1 MKALSVKKSGN
12 DRKILCVLLLQDIER
27 YFYLAQSQWENHNQD
42 FHQKIWKCQRNYK
55 FFQVYFKK
63 RLTNKYVVIRGHP

>member
-42 FHQKIWKCQRNYK
+42 FHQKIWKCQNICQCPT
-55 FFQVYFKK
+55 FHGI
-63 RLTNKYVVIRGHP
+63 TNSHFLSNIF